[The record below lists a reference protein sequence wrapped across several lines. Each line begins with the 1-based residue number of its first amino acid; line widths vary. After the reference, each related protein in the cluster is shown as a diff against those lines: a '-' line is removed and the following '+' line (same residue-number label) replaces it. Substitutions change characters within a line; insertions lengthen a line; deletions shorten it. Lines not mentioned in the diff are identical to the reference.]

1 MPMPLSAIIAFG
13 SLTLAIICVWAPAVK
28 PNALLLK
35 RLWIILCVVSIACG
49 LFFGFIHWIALVPII
64 GLATACYGV
73 AGTDVHPMAKIFAGV
88 GVIGLSV
95 GFFLHVV
102 PGFSNLKIISDV
114 KLSPDALS
122 YSKYLNFD
130 KGLAGLFLMAWGHE
144 HITSLS
150 GWQRMLAQ
158 TIPGALLVII
168 VVMVLSLLFGYV
180 RVDVKII
187 PLFFA
192 WAWSN
197 LFFTCMAEEGF
208 FRGFVQ
214 KHLVALLGKYRYG
227 SYMGVGAASLLFGLA
242 HYAGG
247 GKYILLATIAGAGY
261 GWAYY
266 RTRRIEAGILMHFML
281 NSIHFL
287 FFTYPAL
294 A

>member
-1 MPMPLSAIIAFG
+1 MPLSAIIAFG
-13 SLTLAIICVWAPAVK
+13 LLTLAIICVWVPAAK
-28 PNALLLK
+28 PKSLFWE
-35 RLWIILCVVSIACG
+35 RFWIIPCVVSIACG

-64 GLATACYGV
+64 GLATACYIV
-73 AGTDVHPMAKIFAGV
+73 AGPNVHPVAKILAGV
-88 GVIGLSV
+88 GVISLCI

-102 PGFSNLKIISDV
+102 PGFSNFKIISDI

-130 KGLAGLFLMAWGHE
+130 KGLAGLFLIAWGHG

-150 GWQRMLAQ
+150 GWQRMLAKM
-158 TIPGALLVII
+158 IPGALLVII

-180 RVDVKII
+180 RVDIKII
-187 PLFFA
+187 PLFIV
-192 WAWSN
+192 WAWTN

-214 KHLVALLGKYRYG
+214 RHLVALLGKYRYG
-227 SYMGVGAASLLFGLA
+227 SEMGVGTASLLFGLA

-247 GKYILLATIAGAGY
+247 VKYILLAFVAGVGY

-266 RTRRIEAGILMHFML
+266 RTQRIEASILTHFML